1 MNRDKFNYI
10 YQQDGYYLIT
20 YDNKPLVYVDLEDFD
35 IDLDTIITREDE
47 SKELNKIIDYL
58 LTEYIDLLDFIFIE
72 EYEKGSK

>member
-10 YQQDGYYLIT
+10 YQQDAYYLIT
-20 YDNKPLVYVDLEDFD
+20 YDNKPLVYVDLDDFNV
-35 IDLDTIITREDE
+35 DLDTIITREDE
-47 SKELNKIIDYL
+47 SKELNKIINYL

>member
-20 YDNKPLVYVDLEDFD
+20 YDNKPLVYVDLDDFN
-35 IDLDTIITREDE
+35 IDLDTIKTKEDE

-58 LTEYIDLLDFIFIE
+58 LTEYIDILDFIKE
-72 EYEKGSK
+72 CEKGSE